1 MHPPVG
7 SQEKGDAHAS
17 RVQRIVRDSDA
28 RGRATKRLFDPL
40 AILKCAGPESGQ
52 RQRAGLA
59 VYSFSQRLVR
69 RLLTAAD
76 EFYLAR
82 NVRRASVPVIYMN
95 ANDKRG

>member
-1 MHPPVG
+1 MGSGSTVG

-28 RGRATKRLFDPL
+28 RCRATKRLFDPL

-76 EFYLAR
+76 EILFGQKRAAR
-82 NVRRASVPVIYMN
+82 ICAGHLH
-95 ANDKRG
+95 DCE